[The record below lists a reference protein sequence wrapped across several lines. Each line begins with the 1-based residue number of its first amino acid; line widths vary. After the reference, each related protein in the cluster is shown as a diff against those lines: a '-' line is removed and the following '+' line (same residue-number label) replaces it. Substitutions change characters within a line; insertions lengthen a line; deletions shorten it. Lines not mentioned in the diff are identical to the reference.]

1 MNAADIF
8 NQMAKEFQPDKAG
21 NLRAKFQFRL
31 AGDGGGDWVV
41 AVANRVCTVTPGTVE
56 KPDVTIGMAAA
67 DFVKMVNGEL
77 QPVVAFMQGKIKLQG
92 DMNLAM
98 KVQEL
103 FAGARQGQ

>member
-8 NQMAKEFQPDKAG
+8 NQMVKEFQPDKAG
-21 NLRAKFQFRL
+21 NLHAKFLFHL
-31 AGDGGGDWVV
+31 TGEEGGDWVV
-41 AVANRVCTVTPGTVE
+41 VVANRQCTVTPGTIE
-56 KPDVTIGMAAA
+56 KPDVTIGMVAA
-67 DFVKMVNGEL
+67 DFVKMVRGEL

-103 FAGARQGQ
+103 FAGASQGR

>member
-1 MNAADIF
+1 MKAADVF
-8 NQMAKEFQPDKAG
+8 NQMVNEFQPDRAG
-21 NLRAKFQFRL
+21 NLRAQFQFRL
-31 AGDGGGDWVV
+31 TGQDGGDWLV
-41 AVANRVCTVTPGTVE
+41 AVANKTCTVTQGVAD
-56 KPDVTIGMAAA
+56 KPDVTISMDAT

-103 FAGARQGQ
+103 FAGARQS

>member
-8 NQMAKEFQPDKAG
+8 DQMVKEFQPEKAG

-31 AGDGGGDWVV
+31 SGEDGGDWVV
-41 AVANRVCTVTPGTVE
+41 AVANKQCHVTEGVSD
-56 KPDVTIGMAAA
+56 KPDVTISMDAA

-103 FAGARQGQ
+103 FSGSR